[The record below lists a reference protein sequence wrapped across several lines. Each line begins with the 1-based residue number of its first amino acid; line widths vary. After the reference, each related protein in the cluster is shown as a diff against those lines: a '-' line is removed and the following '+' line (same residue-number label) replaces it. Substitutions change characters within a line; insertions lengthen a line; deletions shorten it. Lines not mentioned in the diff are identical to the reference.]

1 MANSTID
8 ITEGTG
14 TSLDAE
20 ELTVSSAT
28 VKRERMQVTGTTAA
42 AIQAVTNADPSASE
56 YGSAVRLVGQV
67 AHDSAD
73 IGSPVKIGG
82 KAATDEAA
90 VSATGDRVDA
100 WFSTSG
106 GLFTHPYP
114 VLGNR
119 MKVLGTTLPSG
130 TSLITRNVIT
140 IGSAITTAVS
150 LVASSGAGLW
160 TYVVGLHL
168 VTDAASGVVVTIE
181 SGSPAVTKFNT
192 MVLQYQPTTIM
203 APQGQYLF
211 ASDAVA
217 TAINVKMSGSG
228 GKLYGMVWTVA
239 SSQIVY

>member
-82 KAATDEAA
+82 KAVYSETTSPVA
-90 VSATGDRVDA
+90 GDRVDA
-100 WFSTSG
+100 WFNTNG
-106 GLFTHPYP
+106 AMFVHPYP
-114 VLGNR
+114 WLGNR
-119 MKVLGTTLPSG
+119 VRVVSDDTVRAVGRQNVALTT
-130 TSLITRNVIT
+130 V
-140 IGSAITTAVS
+140 TTAQS
-150 LVASSGAGLW
+150 LVGAGGAGLYN
-160 TYVVGLHL
+160 YVIGFILSSS
-168 VTDAASGVVVTIE
+168 AAAGTVLTIE
-181 SGSPAVTKFNT
+181 QATG
-192 MVLQYQPTTIM
+192 PTTVFKLHFPQYTALSLF
-203 APQGQYLF
+203 APMGHYLF
-211 ASDAVA
+211 ASNANEALNIKSSASTD
-217 TAINVKMSGSG
+217 INGVVFYVK
-228 GKLYGMVWTVA
+228 
-239 SSQIVY
+239 SSQVVF